1 MELMTSK
8 LSFGRMEDTQTSGGI
23 ELMYLGRV
31 KYEINII
38 ITTNLGGTATSSFTW
53 FSSYFISIFF
63 LLNKIN

>member
-1 MELMTSK
+1 
-8 LSFGRMEDTQTSGGI
+8 MEDTQTSGGI

-53 FSSYFISIFF
+53 FG
-63 LLNKIN
+63 LLQTQNITDKAIAF